1 MVALRAIGSRP
12 WMLERGRFSER
23 AASIVPAAR
32 VRYADDVGGIRDRS
46 AFPAANDVAP
56 RPGCPG
62 PADCSAFEVHKGG
75 LGEAVTG
82 RIAIG
87 IFAMFMPLGSNTIR
101 RNALRLLRP
110 TRAKPVAT
118 DDLQNL
124 HQAAGR
130 DLHK

>member
-1 MVALRAIGSRP
+1 
-12 WMLERGRFSER
+12 MLGRGGVFQN
-23 AASIVPAAR
+23 AARSVPATR
-32 VRYADDVGGIRDRS
+32 VGYADAIEGVRDQS

-110 TRAKPVAT
+110 TRAMRSSI
-118 DDLQNL
+118 L
-124 HQAAGR
+124 
-130 DLHK
+130 